1 LKILVFDT
9 ETTNADE
16 TAEVI
21 EAAWIDQET
30 EAQYCERFLPSG
42 PISFGAMATHHIML
56 HDLSG
61 CRPSTEFTLP
71 ACDYLIGHNID
82 FDWRVIGSP
91 DVKRICTLALSR
103 YLWPET
109 DSHKQ
114 GAMMYFLFGADA
126 QEIVQGAHNALED
139 VRMCQMILHAC
150 VGELAQRGV
159 CVDTWEDI
167 WKASE
172 VARVPTVMSFGKHK
186 GTLVKDVP
194 RDYMRWYLGQ
204 TDTDEYMRKAFLQVM
219 QR

>member
-1 LKILVFDT
+1 LKAYVFDT

-21 EAAWIDQET
+21 EAAWIDQESG
-30 EAQYCERFLPSG
+30 EEYCERFHPAG
-42 PISFGAMATHHIML
+42 PISFGAMAVHHIML
-56 HDLSG
+56 HDLVE
-61 CRPSTEFTLP
+61 CRESVEFTLP

-159 CVDTWEDI
+159 CVDTWEEI
-167 WKASE
+167 WQASE
-172 VARVPTVMSFGKHK
+172 VARIPTVMAFGKHK
-186 GTLVKDVP
+186 GLAIKDVP
-194 RDYMRWYLGQ
+194 RDYVRWYLGQ
-204 TDTDEYMRKAFLQVM
+204 AETDPYLVKAFTE
-219 QR
+219 RAR